1 MKGGRERLIS
11 HPDFCGQPQLPAYSV
26 GFIATYKLKLTD
38 VLAVLADLVTLYVP
52 IAALICFID
61 LGVTM
66 TIMTMFAWCGAVT
79 AGLKDRLTLED
90 FSKFARYQ

>member
-1 MKGGRERLIS
+1 MPEGLLCLS
-11 HPDFCGQPQLPAYSV
+11 DFCRQPQLPAYSI
-26 GFIATYKLKLTD
+26 GFMATYKLKLTD

-52 IAALICFID
+52 ITSLICFID

-66 TIMTMFAWCGAVT
+66 TIMTMFTWCGAVT
-79 AGLKDRLTLED
+79 AGLKDRLALED